1 MESIFPVSL
10 DSPEKIEYFS
20 VELKVSYDDFFSDTV
35 NFFSFIKV
43 QLTKL

>member
-20 VELKVSYDDFFSDTV
+20 VELTV
-35 NFFSFIKV
+35 EMLYLFD
-43 QLTKL
+43 L